1 MAATTNVPAIPL
13 TFTQRQKKPLLALNA
28 PE

>member
-1 MAATTNVPAIPL
+1 MAATTEVPAIPL
-13 TFTQRQKKPLLALNA
+13 TFTQEQKKPLLALNA

>member
-1 MAATTNVPAIPL
+1 MAATTEVPAIPL
-13 TFTQRQKKPLLALNA
+13 TFTQRQTKPLIALNA